1 MNRQIRRKLRNLAY
15 FILSRLAKKLIYS
28 TYFGGVKI
36 KRQGGLGF
44 LSIRNL
50 RKNHSFKK
58 EEQFLYDLALRDRCI
73 YDIGSH
79 IGIFTIFFAKYQDNT
94 NQVIAFEPNPEIY
107 AQLDKNISLNNVQ
120 NIQTLN
126 IGIGDEEGMLPLATR
141 RYETNTA
148 SIDREIS
155 NKILKERKSI
165 TIPVKVMTLDGCIEK
180 YGLPQPD
187 FIKIDIEG
195 MEYNALVGMSDT
207 IKKKKPQL
215 YIEIHGALDSIK
227 KENIE
232 KIYNYLNKKQYSI
245 YHVETQSR
253 ITKKNLSVAK
263 KGHIF
268 CTANPDDVAVLP
280 TTE

>member
-79 IGIFTIFFAKYQDNT
+79 IGIFTIFFAKYQDST

-107 AQLDKNISLNNVQ
+107 AQLDKNVSLNNVQ

-148 SIDREIS
+148 SLDQEIS
-155 NKILKERKSI
+155 KKILKERKSR

-232 KIYNYLNKKQYSI
+232 KIYNHLNKKQYSI

-280 TTE
+280 TTG